1 MNWTLVYSH
10 NSFIWIPILDKTNTK
25 FTEWTSWSECSRT
38 CIKDYENLPYKRR
51 SRTCHP
57 YCKKHIGTEEEACVD
72 LPMCNNGNT

>member
-1 MNWTLVYSH
+1 MILNTPINHDHTL
-10 NSFIWIPILDKTNTK
+10 FPDMINTK
-25 FTEWTSWSECSRT
+25 FSEWTSWSECSRT

-72 LPMCNNGNT
+72 LPMCNNGNK